1 MSEWKECRLGEVAKI
16 VPGFAFK
23 SEHFGD
29 KGIPVIKITDINPP
43 YINIEGASK
52 VNLDS
57 YNQNKLEKY
66 YVSKGDF
73 VVAMTGATIGKVGK
87 NITSVRALLNQRVSK
102 IKPFTTVD
110 HNFVY
115 FSLLSNDFQE
125 FIQNN
130 IDSHSAQENISGTSI
145 ARFPI
150 PLPPLPEQRAIAGVL
165 GSLDDKIDLLHRQ
178 NKTLEGMAETLYRLF
193 FVDNHK
199 NTWQELTVREL
210 ADHAKTS
217 IHPNRKP
224 DTLFYH
230 HSIPAFDGS
239 HMPVHELG
247 VSIQSNKYKVIK
259 NTVLFSKLNPHK
271 DKRIWLILGPT
282 PDNSVC
288 STEFQVIHPKAEKY
302 LFFLYGFVS
311 HPENYDEIAAGVGG
325 TSSSHQRIDPDVIFK
340 AMCFVP
346 DDRTLNTYNEI
357 IGPMFD
363 KMYRNLNSIYTLS
376 RLRDTLLPKL
386 MSGEVRAKL

>member
-1 MSEWKECRLGEVAKI
+1 
-16 VPGFAFK
+16 
-23 SEHFGD
+23 
-29 KGIPVIKITDINPP
+29 
-43 YINIEGASK
+43 
-52 VNLDS
+52 
-57 YNQNKLEKY
+57 
-66 YVSKGDF
+66 
-73 VVAMTGATIGKVGK
+73 
-87 NITSVRALLNQRVSK
+87 
-102 IKPFTTVD
+102 
-110 HNFVY
+110 
-115 FSLLSNDFQE
+115 
-125 FIQNN
+125 
-130 IDSHSAQENISGTSI
+130 
-145 ARFPI
+145 
-150 PLPPLPEQRAIAGVL
+150 
-165 GSLDDKIDLLHRQ
+165 
-178 NKTLEGMAETLYRLF
+178 
-193 FVDNHK
+193 
-199 NTWQELTVREL
+199 
-210 ADHAKTS
+210 
-217 IHPNRKP
+217 
-224 DTLFYH
+224 
-230 HSIPAFDGS
+230 
-239 HMPVHELG
+239 MPVHELG